1 MRRMR
6 RARRADKPDFIE
18 RTRAQREWLDERLGS
33 ASWAVKGMRYVFPD
47 HWSFLLGEIALF
59 CFVILVAT
67 GIFLTLF
74 FRPDSTEVVYH
85 GTYKPLQGIS
95 MSAAYQSVVDISFN
109 VKMGLLMRQIHHW
122 TANVFVAAIA
132 LHQMRVFFT
141 GAFRRPRELNWII
154 GVTLL
159 ILAIGLGFTG
169 YSLPD
174 DLLSGTGLRIAYS
187 VVLGIPFIGP
197 YLAFLLFGGEWPTDA
212 VISRLFVFHVM
223 LLPALMIGLIGLHL
237 ALIMRQHHSDFPG
250 KGKTERN
257 VVGQPLWPS
266 QALKSTGLA
275 LITFAVVAALAGFVQ
290 INPIWAY
297 GPYEAAHVSAP
308 AQPDWYVGWLEGSLR
323 LFPAAEFSITK
334 WFTWPT
340 TFAPSVVVPGIV
352 FMIMYAYP
360 FLEKRYITRDYR
372 EHNLLDNISTV
383 PVRTGIGMAA
393 FTFMFV
399 LTIGGGNDVLAYT
412 LNTSLNEMTWIL
424 RVAAIVGP
432 IVVGIAS
439 TKFAESLKSQGYG
452 RFRTRQHGLRLRR
465 NVEGGFEE
473 LGGH

>member
-1 MRRMR
+1 MTKRKKVDFV
-6 RARRADKPDFIE
+6 DKTK
-18 RTRAQREWLDERLGS
+18 RQREWLDERLGS
-33 ASWAVKGMRYVFPD
+33 ASWAVKGLRYVFPD

-74 FRPDSTEVVYH
+74 FRPDTTEVVYS
-85 GTYKPLQGIS
+85 GPYSALDGIT
-95 MSAAYQSVVDISFN
+95 MSAAYRSVLDISFN

-122 TANVFVAAIA
+122 AANIFVAAIA

-154 GVTLL
+154 GVTML

-187 VVLGIPFIGP
+187 VVMGIPFIGP

-212 VISRLFVFHVM
+212 VISRLFVMHVM
-223 LLPALMIGLIGLHL
+223 LLPALMIGLIGIHL

-250 KGKTERN
+250 EGKTERN
-257 VVGQPLWPS
+257 VVGQPMWPS
-266 QALKSTGLA
+266 QALKSTGLM
-275 LITFAVVAALAGFVQ
+275 LITGAVIAALAGLVQ

-297 GPYEAAHVSAP
+297 GPYNAAHVSAP

-323 LFPAAEFSITK
+323 LFPNIEFSLGH

-340 TFAPSVVVPGIV
+340 SFLPSVVIPGII
-352 FMIMYAYP
+352 FMIMYGWP
-360 FLEKRYITRDYR
+360 FIEARYITRDYR
-372 EHNLLDNISTV
+372 EHNLLDYPQSV
-383 PVRTGIGMAA
+383 PVRTGIGMGA
-393 FTFMFV
+393 FTFLFV
-399 LTIGGGNDVLAYT
+399 LTVAGGNDVLALT
-412 LNTSLNEMTWIL
+412 FNTSLNEMTWIL
-424 RVAAIVGP
+424 RFTAIIAP
-432 IVVGIAS
+432 IVIGIAS
-439 TKFAESLKSQGYG
+439 AKAAEAIQKEGVG
-452 RFRTRQHGLRLRR
+452 RFRTKQHGLVLRR
-465 NVEGGFEE
+465 NAEGGYEE
-473 LGGH
+473 VGEH